1 MIRRYLLS
9 LVALLWLAD
18 GPAWGQ
24 VIGVGTY
31 AQQSALITTVA
42 TNNWVVPANVTV
54 VYVDACAS
62 GGGGGGG
69 GTTTSNAGGGGG
81 GAGQCV
87 SGYALNVTPGT
98 TLAITIPA
106 AGAAGAIN
114 GNGGAGGNV
123 TITGANFA
131 FPTLTGGAG
140 GTGTTGV
147 TGGTGAWG
155 APLAVPD
162 LAAVEAVVAAPR
174 AQVVPPSHMD
184 YSRRVLS
191 VWVPVTRRV
200 GAARSQP

>member
-81 GAGQCV
+81 GDRSGAEFVGHRVAGDDFVAEC
-87 SGYALNVTPGT
+87 LK
-98 TLAITIPA
+98 
-106 AGAAGAIN
+106 AG
-114 GNGGAGGNV
+114 
-123 TITGANFA
+123 
-131 FPTLTGGAG
+131 
-140 GTGTTGV
+140 
-147 TGGTGAWG
+147 
-155 APLAVPD
+155 
-162 LAAVEAVVAAPR
+162 
-174 AQVVPPSHMD
+174 
-184 YSRRVLS
+184 
-191 VWVPVTRRV
+191 
-200 GAARSQP
+200 